1 MKKSYQAVEES
12 IQSSVVTKV
21 KGVVAINSSDIE
33 LSVWGPEDY
42 VIPPHVS
49 PDVWQ

>member
-21 KGVVAINSSDIE
+21 KGVVSINSSDTGFS
-33 LSVWGPEDY
+33 LWGPEDY

-49 PDVWQ
+49 PDVWH